1 MRRYENLGIIT
12 IDTMKCTK
20 CGNCIT
26 SCPWNIFIQHN
37 EQEYPY
43 TTNEELCVS
52 CGHCMAVC
60 DTKAIQH
67 DNFPTGTIQP
77 VNRDILPASIELR
90 ELLRSR
96 RSIRGFLEK
105 PVDKE
110 LLETIVDATRFAPS
124 TNNIQS
130 NEWLIVQDKAI
141 LETIKKETYSY
152 FQGII
157 GKLNNPLIRLLYVFS
172 RRPEAKS
179 ALANVHDLQKIVI
192 KDNNGRDFFLHNA
205 PVLLVAHS
213 KKTYGFSN
221 VDAHFA
227 LHNATLMIQT
237 LGLGCFFAGYVVV
250 ACRKNPH
257 LQRLLSIPADH
268 YIHGCLALGYPKISY
283 RNWIEK
289 RPAHVSWR

>member
-1 MRRYENLGIIT
+1 
-12 IDTMKCTK
+12 MKCTK

-43 TTNEELCVS
+43 TINEDLCVS

-60 DTKAIQH
+60 ETQAIQH
-67 DNFPTGTIQP
+67 DHFPIGTIHP
-77 VNRDILPASIELR
+77 VDRDMLPTPTQLYELFKC
-90 ELLRSR
+90 R
-96 RSIRGFLEK
+96 RSIRGFLDK

-110 LLETIVDATRFAPS
+110 LLETIVDASRFAPS

-130 NEWLIVQDKAI
+130 NEWLIVQDKVL

-152 FQGII
+152 FKGIT
-157 GKLNNPLIRLLYVFS
+157 GRLNNPLIRLLYVLS
-172 RRPEAKS
+172 RRPETKS
-179 ALANVHDLQKIVI
+179 TFANLHNLQKIVR
-192 KDNNGRDFFLHNA
+192 KENNNRDFFLHNA

-213 KKTYGFSN
+213 KKTIGFSDL
-221 VDAHFA
+221 DAHFA

-250 ACRKNPH
+250 ACRKNRY
-257 LQRLLSIPADH
+257 LQRLLPIPADH
-268 YIHGCLALGYPKISY
+268 HIHGCLALGYPKISY
-283 RNWIEK
+283 QKWIEK
-289 RPAHVSWR
+289 LPAHVSWR